1 MEQGDR
7 AFAEGVEAFSRGK
20 NRDDCPYPEDDSRHR
35 RWLEGYDTAK
45 IADDL
50 HVDGMP

>member
-1 MEQGDR
+1 MEEGDR
-7 AFAEGVEAFSRGK
+7 AYAEGVEAFSRGK
-20 NRDDCPYPEDDSRHR
+20 SRDDCPYVADDARR
-35 RWLEGYDTAK
+35 PRWLEGYDTAK